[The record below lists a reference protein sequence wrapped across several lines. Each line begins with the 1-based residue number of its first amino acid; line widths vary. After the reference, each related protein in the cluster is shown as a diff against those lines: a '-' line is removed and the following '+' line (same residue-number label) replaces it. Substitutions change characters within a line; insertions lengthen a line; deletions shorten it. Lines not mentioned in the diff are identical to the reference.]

1 MDNTSELM
9 LEKIIKEER
18 NEEMAKLDG
27 VKIVNSLFSE
37 LLDREKDILSRRFGL
52 KGQKTETLE
61 RIGKMHNLTRERVRQ
76 IESASIKKIQ
86 KLDSLGSS
94 ISLLKKTINN
104 LLEDHGGLLGKDFL
118 LDILTVLSLEIN
130 NKLQPGTEEYEEL
143 RASYRNNFDFLISRL
158 MTEDLDQG
166 NIVDNFNPSV
176 KAKNVET
183 NFFQELGN
191 DLMLKVEQMKKTLK
205 TDELIEMVKELDA
218 YQKYQ
223 EVLEKV
229 KEADITKI
237 FKSKIFPD
245 KAEIINSN
253 KALYALIQ
261 SVKNLERN
269 KFGEWG
275 LANWGEVKPKTVNDK
290 IYLVL
295 KHTGKPLHFTEIAKK
310 INEVGFDKKKANAA
324 TVHNELILDD
334 RYCLTSRGT
343 YGLKSWK

>member
-334 RYCLTSRGT
+334 RYWLTSRGT